1 MDKAHGG
8 RGLVDVLAARAG
20 RAVDLHLDVLRPEVH
35 IGLLHLRQ
43 DGDRRRGR
51 VHPPAGLRLGHALH
65 AVHAGLELQ
74 PGIGPRAADHE
85 VRLLDAAKLRLA
97 VVQKLHGPAAR
108 GGIETVH
115 PEQAV
120 RKQGALL
127 AAHAGTDLEDDIL
140 FVVRIMGQQQD
151 SKLLLECGGALLCTC
166 QLLLAQG
173 LQLGVGLPGHQLRRI
188 LHIPLRRAVG
198 AVGCDD
204 RSQLLLLAQPCRR
217 LFRVGVK
224 IRLLCAGAQLLVAVL
239 DLFQLIQHAPLS
251 VFDPCPYSSR
261 FPASCL
267 P

>member
-1 MDKAHGG
+1 M
-8 RGLVDVLAARAG
+8 
-20 RAVDLHLDVLRPEVH
+20 
-35 IGLLHLRQ
+35 
-43 DGDRRRGR
+43 
-51 VHPPAGLRLGHALH
+51 
-65 AVHAGLELQ
+65 HAGLELQ
-74 PGIGPRAADHE
+74 PGIGSRAADHE

-108 GGIETVH
+108 GGIEAVH

-127 AAHAGTDLEDDIL
+127 AAHTGPDLKDDIL
-140 FVVRIMGQQQD
+140 FVVRIMGQQQN
-151 SKLLLECGGALLCTC
+151 SKLLLECGGALLCAG

-173 LQLGVGLPGHQLRRI
+173 LQLSVGLPGHELRGI
-188 LHIPLRRAVG
+188 LHIPQRRAVG

-217 LFRVGVK
+217 LLRVGVK
-224 IRLLCAGAQLLVAVL
+224 IRLLRAGAQLLVAVL

>member
-1 MDKAHGG
+1 M
-8 RGLVDVLAARAG
+8 LAARAG
-20 RAVDLHLDVLRPEVH
+20 RPVDLHFDVLRPEVD

-51 VHPPAGLRLGHALH
+51 VHPAAGLRLGHALH

-74 PGIGPRAADHE
+74 PGIGSRAADHE

-115 PEQAV
+115 PEKAV

-127 AAHAGTDLEDDIL
+127 AAHAGADLEDDVL
-140 FVVRIMGQQQD
+140 AVVRVMGQQQD
-151 SKLLLECGGALLCTC
+151 SKLLLECGGALLCAG

-198 AVGCDD
+198 AVGRDD
-204 RSQLLLLAQPCRR
+204 RGQLLLLAQPRRR

-224 IRLLCAGAQLLVAVL
+224 IRLLCAGAQLLIAVL